1 MDNQSDYAQAKRAMY
16 GCIFVCIGIAAML
29 IAMSAYGLARLI
41 GG

>member
-1 MDNQSDYAQAKRAMY
+1 MDNQSDYEHVERAMY
-16 GCIFVCIGIAAML
+16 GCLWVCIGFAAML